1 MEFTDDF
8 MADYQSQ
15 GMYQSQYGKGHT
27 EKSKSHF
34 SENESVKFSDYNSSI

>member
-1 MEFTDDF
+1 MESTDAF
-8 MADYQSQ
+8 MTDYPSQ

-34 SENESVKFSDYNSSI
+34 SEDESVKFSN